1 MTTRERPEALVLHT
15 ILKAY
20 GAHPRLRI
28 ARVNVGVG
36 WFAHGKPA
44 RKSDPGAYPVKF
56 GVKGT
61 ADIVG
66 ILAPSGRML
75 MIEVKAD
82 QGTQRPE
89 QVAMQRMIT
98 LFGGV
103 YMVVRSLAEADAAF
117 ATLGV
122 YR

>member
-1 MTTRERPEALVLHT
+1 MRERPEALIQHQ
-15 ILKAY
+15 ILEAY

-28 ARVNVGVG
+28 ARINVGVG
-36 WFAHGKPA
+36 WFAKGKPA

-61 ADIVG
+61 ADIMG
-66 ILAPSGRML
+66 ILAPTGRV
-75 MIEVKAD
+75 IAFEVKAD

-89 QVAMQRMIT
+89 QIAMQRMIT
-98 LFGGV
+98 KFGGA
-103 YMVVRSLAEADAAF
+103 YYVVRSLADADAAF

>member
-1 MTTRERPEALVLHT
+1 MQREHPEALIQHT
-15 ILKAY
+15 ILAAW

-36 WFAHGKPA
+36 WFAKGRPA
-44 RKSDPGAYPVKF
+44 RKSDAGAYPVKF
-56 GVKGT
+56 GVRGT

-66 ILAPSGRML
+66 IIAPTGRML
-75 MIEVKAD
+75 MIEVKAEG
-82 QGTQRPE
+82 GTQRPE
-89 QVAMQRMIT
+89 QVAMERMIT
-98 LFGGV
+98 KFGGV